1 MTFCDVLGNLSIVCF
16 LYNRFKLV
24 VPRCTELRENLGR
37 EDLGRF
43 MLVGCSELR
52 ILVNELVLGLL
63 RYGVSVLIFG

>member
-43 MLVGCSELR
+43 MLVG
-52 ILVNELVLGLL
+52 G
-63 RYGVSVLIFG
+63 